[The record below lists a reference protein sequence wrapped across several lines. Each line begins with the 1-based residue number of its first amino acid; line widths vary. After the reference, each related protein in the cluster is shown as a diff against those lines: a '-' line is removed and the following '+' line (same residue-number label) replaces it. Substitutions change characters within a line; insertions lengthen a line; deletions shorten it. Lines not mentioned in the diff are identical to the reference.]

1 MTDTPTNTSNQ
12 PSGDSDTDNIRRGGL
27 RRLRA
32 GLPLE
37 VSANEDLPAGEPA
50 RVSPSSLPQFT
61 AEVERAL
68 IAATEAEQTALLV
81 RADHR
86 PIPTSPSNSGL
97 GRWQLN
103 TAIHDRLIALH
114 PDLMVMALSDRQILL
129 FAPHLRRR
137 DDGEQLL
144 AQVLEALTADVVV
157 DGLPH
162 VLEPRVGGA
171 LLDRENPDAGQ
182 LFQAAEIALEETDAT
197 HHHVLFH
204 PYQRVRVS
212 RQEELDVAL
221 RLAVLEHGLSVALQP
236 AVDLATGKI
245 VAIEAFARWVR
256 PDKGAVATTDLI
268 ETATSLGVLNRVG
281 EQILQKAL
289 FHVSDWVDGGLLDD
303 VTLWLNMTTTD
314 VLDRHLIRTI
324 LDGTRLNDRV
334 KVGIELS
341 PSSAPDAQA
350 VISTLRALSSRG
362 ARAAIGDLGVGF
374 SSFSEAQH
382 LPFDSVK
389 LDRSLM
395 TQITANE
402 TASEVVRHLVAISK
416 AIGLETTAQ
425 GIEQKAQ
432 LDLIRSMGCKFAQ
445 GYVFTKP
452 LPPEEFTTFLQNWDP
467 AAFAGQVG
475 AR

>member
-1 MTDTPTNTSNQ
+1 MTDTTTSGQ
-12 PSGDSDTDNIRRGGL
+12 PPGDTDTDNIRRGGL

-37 VSANEDLPAGEPA
+37 VSANEDGLSNEPA
-50 RVSPSSLPQFT
+50 RFSPRSVQQFT

-68 IAATEAEQTALLV
+68 VAATAAEHTALLI
-81 RADHR
+81 RANHR
-86 PIPTSPSNSGL
+86 PIPTGPTNNGL
-97 GRWQLN
+97 GRWELDAVIEQ
-103 TAIHDRLIALH
+103 RLLALH
-114 PDLMVMALSDRQILL
+114 PDIMVMALSDRQILF
-129 FAPHLRRR
+129 FAPSLRRR

-144 AQVLEALTADVVV
+144 ARVLDCLSTDVVV
-157 DGLPH
+157 NGLPH

-171 LLDRENPDAGQ
+171 LLDRENPDASR
-182 LFQAAEIALEETDAT
+182 LFEAAEIALHEADST

-204 PYQRVRVS
+204 PYQRVRVA

-221 RLAVLEHGLSVALQP
+221 RVAILEQGLSVALQP

-245 VAIEAFARWVR
+245 IAIEAFARWTR
-256 PDKGAVATTDLI
+256 PDKGPVATAELI
-268 ETATSLGVLNRVG
+268 QTATSLGVLNRVG

-289 FHVSDWVDGGLLDD
+289 FHVSDWVDEGLLDD

-314 VLDRHLIRTI
+314 VLDRHLVRTI
-324 LDGTRLNDRV
+324 LDGTRLNERV

-341 PSSAPDAQA
+341 PSSSPDAQA

-374 SSFSEAQH
+374 ASFSEAQH

-395 TQITANE
+395 AQITANE
-402 TASEVVRHLVAISK
+402 TAADVVRHLIAIAK
-416 AIGLETTAQ
+416 TIGLEATAQ
-425 GIEQKAQ
+425 GIEQRDQ
-432 LDLIRSMGCKFAQ
+432 LDLIRDMGCRFAQ

-452 LPPEEFTTFLQNWDP
+452 LPPEEFGTFIANWDP
-467 AAFAGQVG
+467 SEFAQP
-475 AR
+475 AQQH

>member
-1 MTDTPTNTSNQ
+1 MTDVPTSDQ
-12 PSGDSDTDNIRRGGL
+12 SSGDTDTDNIRRGGL

-37 VSANEDLPAGEPA
+37 VSASENTAPVEVVPAAA
-50 RVSPSSLPQFT
+50 RSLPQFT
-61 AEVERAL
+61 AEVERA
-68 IAATEAEQTALLV
+68 IAAATESEQTALLV

-86 PIPTSPSNSGL
+86 PIPAGPNNHAL
-97 GRWQLN
+97 DRWQLHA
-103 TAIHDRLIALH
+103 TLEERLLALH
-114 PDLMVMALSDRQILL
+114 PDLMVLALSDRQILL
-129 FAPHLRRR
+129 FAPNLRRR

-144 AQVLEALTADVVV
+144 AQILDSLSNDITV

-171 LLDRENPDAGQ
+171 LLDRENPDAGG
-182 LFQAAEIALEETDAT
+182 LFEAAEIALSETDAT

-221 RLAVLEHGLSVALQP
+221 RVAILEHGLSVALQP
-236 AVDLATGKI
+236 AVDLTTGKI
-245 VAIEAFARWVR
+245 VAIEAFARWTR
-256 PDKGAVATTDLI
+256 PDKGPVATADLI
-268 ETATSLGVLNRVG
+268 HTAGSLGVLNRVG

-289 FHVSDWVDGGLLDD
+289 FHVSDWVDADLLDD
-303 VTLWLNMTTTD
+303 VTLWLNMTATD
-314 VLDRHLIRTI
+314 VLDRHLVRTI

-341 PSSAPDAQA
+341 PSSSPDAQA

-374 SSFSEAQH
+374 ASFSEAQH

-389 LDRSLM
+389 LDRTLM
-395 TQITANE
+395 TQITANH
-402 TASEVVRHLVAISK
+402 TAAEVVRHLIALSQT
-416 AIGLETTAQ
+416 IGLESTAQ
-425 GIEQKAQ
+425 GIETAEQ
-432 LDLIRSMGCKFAQ
+432 LEMVREMGCRFAQ

-452 LPPEEFTTFLQNWDP
+452 LPPEEFKTLIQNWDP
-467 AAFAGQVG
+467 SRYATPTKTV
-475 AR
+475 

>member
-1 MTDTPTNTSNQ
+1 VTATPISTSDQ
-12 PSGDSDTDNIRRGGL
+12 TGGDNDTDNIRRGGL

-37 VSANEDLPAGEPA
+37 VSAPDEASGGPG
-50 RVSPSSLPQFT
+50 RVSPRSLPQFT

-68 IAATEAEQTALLV
+68 VAATDSEQTALLI

-86 PIPTSPSNSGL
+86 PIPTGTSGL

-103 TAIHDRLIALH
+103 EVVEERLLALH
-114 PDLMVMALSDRQILL
+114 PDLIVMALSERQILI
-129 FAPHLRRR
+129 FVPSLRRR
-137 DDGEQLL
+137 DDGERLL
-144 AQVLEALTADVVV
+144 TKVVDTLSTDVTV

-171 LLDRENPDAGQ
+171 LLDRENPDASR

-204 PYQRVRVS
+204 PYQRVRVD

-221 RLAVLEHGLSVALQP
+221 RGAILQHGLSIALQP
-236 AVDLATGKI
+236 SVDLETGQI
-245 VAIEAFARWVR
+245 VAVEAFARWNR
-256 PDKGAVATTDLI
+256 PDKGPVATTDLI
-268 ETATSLGVLNRVG
+268 ATATSLGVLNRVG
-281 EQILQKAL
+281 EQVLQKAL
-289 FHVSDWVDGGLLDD
+289 FHVSDWVDEGLLDE

-314 VLDRHLIRTI
+314 VLDRHLVRTI

-341 PSSAPDAQA
+341 PSSSPDAHA

-374 SSFSEAQH
+374 ASFSEAQH
-382 LPFDSVK
+382 LPFDSIK

-402 TASEVVRHLVAISK
+402 TAADVVRHLVAISHT
-416 AIGLETTAQ
+416 IGLETTAQ
-425 GIEQKAQ
+425 GIEQRGQ
-432 LDLIRSMGCKFAQ
+432 LELVRDMGCRFAQ

-452 LPPEEFTTFLQNWDP
+452 LPPEEFATFLKAWDP
-467 AAFAGQVG
+467 SRFARPVG
-475 AR
+475 

>member
-1 MTDTPTNTSNQ
+1 MTDTPTTDQTS
-12 PSGDSDTDNIRRGGL
+12 GETGTDSIRRGGL

-37 VSANEDLPAGEPA
+37 VSANEEAVPSEPT
-50 RVSPSSLPQFT
+50 RVVPRSLPQFT

-68 IAATEAEQTALLV
+68 KHATSAEHTALLM

-86 PIPTSPSNSGL
+86 PIPTGPSNHGL
-97 GRWQLN
+97 GRWELN
-103 TAIHDRLIALH
+103 SAIEARLLALH
-114 PDLMVMALSDRQILL
+114 PDMMAMALSDRQILL
-129 FAPHLRRR
+129 FVPTLLRR

-144 AQVLEALTADVVV
+144 AQVLDVLSRDVTV

-171 LLDRENPDAGQ
+171 LLDYENPDASR
-182 LFQAAEIALEETDAT
+182 LFQAAEIALEETDST

-204 PYQRVRVS
+204 PYQRVRVT

-221 RLAVLEHGLSVALQP
+221 RVAILDHGLSVALQP
-236 AVDLATGKI
+236 SVDLTTGKI
-245 VAIEAFARWVR
+245 VAIEAFARWER
-256 PDKGAVATTDLI
+256 PDKGPVATTDLI
-268 ETATSLGVLNRVG
+268 QTATSLGVLNRVG

-289 FHVSDWVDGGLLDD
+289 FHVSDWVDEGLLDD
-303 VTLWLNMTTTD
+303 MTLWLNMTTTD
-314 VLDRHLIRTI
+314 VLDRHLVRTI
-324 LDGTRLNDRV
+324 LDGIRLNDRV

-341 PSSAPDAQA
+341 PSSSPDSQA
-350 VISTLRALSSRG
+350 VISTLRALTSRG

-374 SSFSEAQH
+374 ASFAEAQH

-395 TQITANE
+395 SQITANE
-402 TASEVVRHLVAISK
+402 PAANVVRHLVAISQTL
-416 AIGLETTAQ
+416 GLEATAQ
-425 GIEQKAQ
+425 GVEQREQ
-432 LDLIRSMGCKFAQ
+432 LDLIRAMGCRFAQ

-452 LPPEEFTTFLQNWDP
+452 LPPEAFGEFIRNWNPDE
-467 AAFAGQVG
+467 FAGHVQS
-475 AR
+475 R